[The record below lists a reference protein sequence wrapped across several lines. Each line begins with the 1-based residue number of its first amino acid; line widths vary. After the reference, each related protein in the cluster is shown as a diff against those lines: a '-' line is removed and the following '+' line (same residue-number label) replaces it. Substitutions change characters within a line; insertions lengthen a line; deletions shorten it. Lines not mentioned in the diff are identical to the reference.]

1 MREKELYGHSLTVKE
16 ISEITNY
23 TRETVSRKLLKNKNY
38 TVTFDI
44 KMAYSYKLRGYSVV
58 VWGGLF
64 EGMLVFVFK
73 KKRVNVRS
81 LPF

>member
-1 MREKELYGHSLTVKE
+1 MREKELYGHNLTVKE

-23 TRETVSRKLLKNKNY
+23 TRETVSRKLLKNKSY

-64 EGMLVFVFK
+64 EGMLVFVFN
-73 KKRVNVRS
+73 KKRVNVQK

>member
-16 ISEITNY
+16 ISEITYY

>member
-73 KKRVNVRS
+73 KKCVNVRS